1 MIRVARTRGACDKR
15 DVPLPR
21 IIRSASE
28 GAERLLDRILCV
40 CGAVLFSQ
48 LPEFMQQYLQRLE
61 GHLEEARL
69 QLEHFRQAAAQS
81 GMTLDQLIANAAQNP
96 DPSMGRL
103 GGVVRELVVRVDRL
117 GADDAAL
124 LGASVWSRPFVFA
137 AHLSPGIARETWA
150 RFKPA
155 VPTTA
160 EGLMYAAAGVVVV
173 LAVYHLGVRGP
184 IARCISR
191 SRGDVGVQRT

>member
-1 MIRVARTRGACDKR
+1 MIQVARARAACDKPG
-15 DVPLPR
+15 VPLPR

-61 GHLEEARL
+61 GHLDEARL
-69 QLEHFRQAAAQS
+69 QLDGFRDAAAKS
-81 GMTLDQLIANAAQNP
+81 GMTLDQLVAGAARNP

-103 GGVVRELVVRVDRL
+103 GGVVHHLVARVDDL
-117 GADDAAL
+117 AAADAAL
-124 LGASVWSRPFVFA
+124 RHASAWTRPFVFA
-137 AHLSPGIARETWA
+137 AHMDAGIAKATWTIF
-150 RFKPA
+150 RPA

-160 EGLMYAAAGVVVV
+160 EGLVYAGVGVVAA

-184 IARCISR
+184 IARCMR
-191 SRGDVGVQRT
+191 RKPAAGGAQAT